1 MQNLR
6 QISLPIRI
14 DETKTILHAPIVE
27 EYFDEAVRQVIEV
40 VGCRF
45 AGSDFVYLIHLD
57 SPLHRVQHYLGSTNN
72 LLRRKHEHGRK
83 YPTFRFSDQFYSNAL
98 KCGIDPTVL
107 DALEPLRQKTFR
119 RYHTIESALRRQLG
133 ESQALRWKFCVMGAA
148 RQHTTNGIIMA
159 ANRADI
165 SWRMVRVFRADRSLE
180 RALKKHKLSFRHIC
194 PACQGNEMPF

>member
-1 MQNLR
+1 MQNLK
-6 QISLPIRI
+6 QISLPISI

-27 EYFDEAVRQVIEV
+27 EYFDEVLRQVIEV
-40 VGCRF
+40 VGGRF
-45 AGSDFVYLIHLD
+45 AGSEFVYLIHLD

-83 YPTFRFSDQFYSNAL
+83 YPTFRFSDQFYSNGF
-98 KCGIDPTVL
+98 KHGIDQAVL
-107 DALEPLRQKTFR
+107 DDLEPLRNKTFR

-194 PACQGNEMPF
+194 PACQGIEMPF

>member
-40 VGCRF
+40 VGGRF

-57 SPLHRVQHYLGSTNN
+57 SPLHRVQHYLGSTNT

-83 YPTFRFSDQFYSNAL
+83 YPTFR
-98 KCGIDPTVL
+98 
-107 DALEPLRQKTFR
+107 
-119 RYHTIESALRRQLG
+119 
-133 ESQALRWKFCVMGAA
+133 
-148 RQHTTNGIIMA
+148 
-159 ANRADI
+159 
-165 SWRMVRVFRADRSLE
+165 
-180 RALKKHKLSFRHIC
+180 
-194 PACQGNEMPF
+194 